1 MNTSLRNESTLSR
14 VTSKSYI
21 LKDLFVK
28 SEGNLN
34 TLNTTEK
41 ADASSTL
48 GHGMGEK
55 RNVLSVSALN
65 KMVRSSL
72 EDQFCN
78 LWVQGEISNFTDHQ
92 SGHYYFSLKDDK
104 ALVPAIMFRGFN
116 QKLKFKPKAGMEVL
130 VYGKVTLYEP
140 KGNYQIF
147 CEVMRPVGVGDLQLA
162 FEQMKEK
169 LSKEGLFLPKH
180 KRPIPELPQRIGV
193 ITSPTGAA
201 IKDILNVLSRR
212 FKGLDITIIPTIVQ
226 GDTAAENIAQNIQL
240 ANEVGE
246 FDVLI
251 AGRGG
256 GSIEDLWAFNEEI
269 VARAIFSSQIPI
281 ISAVGHEID
290 FTISDL
296 VADLRAPTPSA
307 AAELVVK
314 NAQELK
320 QNICLHFKRLKSL
333 QSQILEIKRKDLN
346 SLSKQLIDPQRRVQ
360 DLCLR
365 VDEISE
371 RLERGIKRS
380 LKTQRDK
387 LSQLGAL
394 LDSISPLKVL
404 SRGYCIA
411 QKNKKT
417 IKNAKTLKKGDLIS
431 VQFEKGSIKSK
442 VQSIE

>member
-1 MNTSLRNESTLSR
+1 MN
-14 VTSKSYI
+14 
-21 LKDLFVK
+21 
-28 SEGNLN
+28 N
-34 TLNTTEK
+34 TLNETQKTK
-41 ADASSTL
+41 PNSTL
-48 GHGMGEK
+48 EHREGEKEK

-72 EDQFCN
+72 EDQFHN
-78 LWVQGEISNFTDHQ
+78 LWVQGEVSNFTAHS

-104 ALVPAIMFRGFN
+104 ALVSAVMFRGFN

-130 VYGKVTLYEP
+130 VYGRVTLYEP
-140 KGNYQIF
+140 RGNYQIF
-147 CEVMRPVGVGDLQLA
+147 CEVMRPVGIGDLQLA

-169 LSKEGLFLPKH
+169 LSKEGLFLPEH
-180 KRPIPELPQRIGV
+180 KLSIPELPQRIGV

-226 GDTAAENIAQNIQL
+226 GDVAAENIAQNIQL
-240 ANEVGE
+240 ANEVGK

-251 AGRGG
+251 VGRGG

-290 FTISDL
+290 FTISDF

-320 QNICLHFKRLKSL
+320 QNIRLHFKRLKSL
-333 QSQILEIKRKDLN
+333 QSQILEIKHKDLV

-360 DLCLR
+360 DLSLR

-371 RLERGIKRS
+371 RLEKEMKRTFQ
-380 LKTQRDK
+380 KYREK
-387 LSQLGAL
+387 ISQLGAL
-394 LDSISPLKVL
+394 LDSVSPLKVL

-411 QKNKKT
+411 EKNGKT

-431 VQFEKGSIKSK
+431 VQFEKGRVKSTVK
-442 VQSIE
+442 SIE